1 MSMTLT
7 VWTITALL
15 CTGLL
20 TQPYWEPRLRRR
32 LGDVPWT
39 WYLIGF
45 PVTVCRMRFTWRRLC
60 QNTDLAVVRR
70 PRYMRF
76 GRDVMVRGTALR
88 PIPPRLG
95 LPKINGFGCG
105 FSVRVRLHPG
115 QTPAEFIAATEAIIH
130 AWRVHSVR
138 VISPERGEVL
148 IVATARDPL
157 TSDPAQRMYPAPRF
171 MAAVIGRT
179 GDGSAWTLDLR
190 KVPHWL
196 VVGATQSGKSTLLAA
211 FVAHLGAQPVA
222 LVGIDCKGGMEF
234 SLFAKRLSALATDR
248 REAIGLLGAMIA
260 EAESRMAMC
269 RAAGVRSIWELGED
283 ERPVPVVVLVD
294 EIAELYLAGATLS
307 GRKEAVE
314 CSTALLRLAQLGA
327 ALGIHLVVAA
337 QRFGSELGPG
347 VTALRAQ
354 LAGRICHRVNDEA
367 TAEMALGDLS
377 PDAIAVAQA
386 ITEDEKG
393 VAVTTIGG
401 HWVRARSMLLSP
413 DEVRHFAELN
423 AHRAPQLPALSA
435 AMEAGGGSDE

>member
-1 MSMTLT
+1 MPTTLI
-7 VWTITALL
+7 VWTATALL

-20 TQPYWEPRLRRR
+20 TQSYWEPKLRRR
-32 LGDVPWT
+32 LGGTPLG
-39 WYLIGF
+39 WYFIGF
-45 PVTVCRMRFTWRRLC
+45 PVTVCRMWFTWRRLC

-70 PRYMRF
+70 PRYTMV
-76 GRDVMVRGTALR
+76 GRDVMVRGMALR
-88 PIPPRLG
+88 PVPPRLG
-95 LPKINGFGCG
+95 LPKINRLGSGL
-105 FSVRVRLHPG
+105 SVRVRLHPG
-115 QTPAEFIAATEAIIH
+115 QTPAQFIAATEAIVH

-157 TSDPAQRMYPAPRF
+157 AGDLVRRMYPAPRF
-171 MAAVIGRT
+171 MAAVVGQT
-179 GDGSAWTLDLR
+179 GDNSVWTIDLR

-211 FVAHLGAQPVA
+211 FVTRLGAQAVA

-234 SLFAKRLSALATDR
+234 SLFAKRLSALATNR
-248 REAIGLLGAMIA
+248 REAIGLLNAMIVET
-260 EAESRMAMC
+260 EARMATC
-269 RAAGVRSIWELGED
+269 RAAGVRSIWDLDAD
-283 ERPVPVVVLVD
+283 ERPVPIVVLVD
-294 EIAELYLAGATLS
+294 EIAELYLSGATLA

-354 LAGRICHRVNDEA
+354 LGGRICHRVNDEA
-367 TAEMALGDLS
+367 SAEMALGDLS

-393 VAVTTIGG
+393 
-401 HWVRARSMLLSP
+401 WL
-413 DEVRHFAELN
+413 
-423 AHRAPQLPALSA
+423 
-435 AMEAGGGSDE
+435 

>member
-1 MSMTLT
+1 MEATLI
-7 VWTITALL
+7 VWILTALL
-15 CTGLL
+15 CAGLL
-20 TQPYWEPRLRRR
+20 TQAYWEPRLRRR
-32 LGDVPWT
+32 FGGVPLV

-45 PVTVCRMRFTWRRLC
+45 PVTVCRIRFTWRRLC

-70 PRYMRF
+70 PRYTMV
-76 GRDVMVRGTALR
+76 GRDVMVRGVALR
-88 PIPPRLG
+88 PVPPRLG
-95 LPKINGFGCG
+95 VPKINRLGCG
-105 FSVRVRLHPG
+105 LSVRVRLHPG
-115 QTPAEFIAATEAIIH
+115 QTPAQFIAATEAIVH

-148 IVATARDPL
+148 IVAVARDPL
-157 TSDPAQRMYPAPRF
+157 VVDQARRMYPAPRF
-171 MAAVIGRT
+171 MAAVVGRT
-179 GDGSAWTLDLR
+179 GDSAAWTIDLR

-211 FVAHLGAQPVA
+211 LVTHLGAQPLA

-234 SLFAKRLSALATDR
+234 SLFAKRLSALATNR
-248 REAIGLLGAMIA
+248 AEAIGLLKAMIA
-260 EAESRMAMC
+260 EAESRMAVC
-269 RAAGVRSIWELGED
+269 RTAGVRSVWDLDDD
-283 ERPVPVVVLVD
+283 ERPVPIVVLVD
-294 EIAELYLAGATLS
+294 EIAELYLAGATLA

-347 VTALRAQ
+347 ATALRAQ
-354 LAGRICHRVNDEA
+354 LGGRICHRVNDEA
-367 TAEMALGDLS
+367 SAEMALGDLS

-401 HWVRARSMLLSP
+401 HWVRARSMLLTP
-413 DEVRHFAELN
+413 DSVRQYAARN
-423 AHRAPQLPALSA
+423 AHRTPELPHLAAAL
-435 AMEAGGGSDE
+435 EAGGESDE

>member
-1 MSMTLT
+1 M
-7 VWTITALL
+7 W
-15 CTGLL
+15 
-20 TQPYWEPRLRRR
+20 
-32 LGDVPWT
+32 
-39 WYLIGF
+39 
-45 PVTVCRMRFTWRRLC
+45 FTWRRLC

-70 PRYMRF
+70 PRYTMV
-76 GRDVMVRGTALR
+76 GRDTMVRGMALR
-88 PIPPRLG
+88 PVPPRLG
-95 LPKINGFGCG
+95 VPKINRIGCG
-105 FSVRVRLHPG
+105 LSVRVRLHPG
-115 QTPAEFIAATEAIIH
+115 QTPAQFIAVTEAIIH
-130 AWRVHSVR
+130 TWRVHSVR

-157 TSDPAQRMYPAPRF
+157 AGDPVRRMYPARRF
-171 MAAVIGRT
+171 MAAVVGRT
-179 GDGSAWTLDLR
+179 GDGSAWTIDLR

-211 FVAHLGAQPVA
+211 FVTHLGAQPVA

-234 SLFAKRLSALATDR
+234 SLFAQRLSALATNR
-248 REAIGLLGAMIA
+248 REAIGLLNAMIS

-269 RAAGVRSIWELGED
+269 RAAGVRSVWGLGDD
-283 ERPVPVVVLVD
+283 ERPVPIVVLVD
-294 EIAELYLAGATLS
+294 EIAELYLGGATLA

-354 LAGRICHRVNDEA
+354 LGGRICHRVNDEA
-367 TAEMALGDLS
+367 SAEMALGDLS

-393 VAVTTIGG
+393 VAVTTVGG

-413 DEVRHFAELN
+413 DEVRHYASLN
-423 AHRAPQLPALSA
+423 AHRTPELPALA
-435 AMEAGGGSDE
+435 AALEAGGQSHE